1 MVYLHV
7 IYYTLRTPLRPVS
20 TALYNRCV
28 DEVDSKKPFQPL
40 GKVLK
45 KLRHRANESL
55 AEASG
60 AVEID
65 VRELASFELGKSRP
79 SEDVLLL
86 LISHFGAKDDEAVK
100 LWEMAGYG
108 MDKIPAS
115 HMANTDARAVIDSN
129 EAEKILYTDVVDVMV
144 NNYGVVMSFM
154 QGGPQNSA
162 STVARIGM
170 SREHAKSVLKIL
182 EVTLSQTEKKLP
194 GKIRS
199 SDSDS
204 AKNN

>member
-1 MVYLHV
+1 MNELNKSPYQ
-7 IYYTLRTPLRPVS
+7 T
-20 TALYNRCV
+20 
-28 DEVDSKKPFQPL
+28 L
-40 GKVLK
+40 GKNLK

-65 VRELASFELGKSRP
+65 VRELASFELGKVRP
-79 SEDVLLL
+79 TEDVLLL

-108 MDKIPAS
+108 TDKIPAS
-115 HMANTDARAVIDSN
+115 HIANS
-129 EAEKILYTDVVDVMV
+129 EAGTVQSADPGKVLYTDIVDVMV

-154 QGGPQNSA
+154 QGGPANTA
-162 STVARIGM
+162 NTVARIGM

-182 EVTLSQTEKKLP
+182 EATLSQTEKKQP
-194 GKIRS
+194 GKIKN
-199 SDSDS
+199 DYP
-204 AKNN
+204 AK